1 MADSLR
7 RSVSSGGGGCSILIE
22 RRPLEILG
30 GELTNAT
37 RGLAIGKRNRDR
49 RIDVDWKIRLT
60 FRFAHSPYHYDTTS
74 GRGTGT
80 SGW

>member
-1 MADSLR
+1 MADSRR
-7 RSVSSGGGGCSILIE
+7 RSVSSGGGGRVLIK
-22 RRPLEILG
+22 RRPLKILG

-37 RGLAIGKRNRDR
+37 RGLAIGRRNRDR

-60 FRFAHSPYHYDTTS
+60 FRFAHSPYHYDTRS